1 MDKGTAYRPEILRQ
15 IIERFGEP
23 TPTRLIYRGEGERG
37 GGGLISEAI

>member
-23 TPTRLIYRGEGERG
+23 TPTRLISPEEWERRG
-37 GGGLISEAI
+37 GGPIKEPI